1 MDTLDTNLNGL
12 DTTGLPSIVPGTA
25 NELIAVNADESGYI
39 LIPTENVIPEPISAG
54 QILNSTNANVWD
66 WTNDPKAVSLT
77 ANTGAANGF
86 KFDGTTSSLVS
97 ELNTT
102 KIINNGVERVL
113 CTTTGVDLK
122 GGVSVDSLI
131 TCPTGASFGVGIAAS
146 TTRMSFSTPG
156 ILLTVAGTTRVNCT
170 TTGVGITGGLT
181 QTNNIGNTNT
191 TSGTTTHTGKIII
204 DKGTLAHAL
213 EIIQGDILCSS
224 TNTNITSTNGTA
236 SLGIVKANT
245 AGTNALAAVRVVD
258 DNTGL
263 YQSTTGNLDLCA
275 NGTQALNISSTR
287 IQNQI
292 TFLFNRSPAFSHVV
306 YSIAQVNNIL
316 TSTQP
321 LLIAQTPTSGNLDF
335 EFTAATSYF
344 GGQQFQ
350 IITRAVGAGTI
361 RYRAQ
366 STTYHVT
373 GGAAIVT
380 IATNTYHTLVNDRYH
395 MLICNVDSNSF
406 YLIQT

>member
-1 MDTLDTNLNGL
+1 MELNLNGL
-12 DTTGLPSIVPGTA
+12 EPNVLPDILPGTQNDFIKVNDSA
-25 NELIAVNADESGYI
+25 TGYELTTQNSVPD
-39 LIPTENVIPEPISAG
+39 PIG
-54 QILNSTNANVWD
+54 PKQVLNSTDVNVYD
-66 WTNDPKAVSLT
+66 WSYTPKAQ
-77 ANTGAANGF
+77 AYIADTGASSGF
-86 KFDGTTSSLVS
+86 RFDLVDS
-97 ELNTT
+97 AITNTT
-102 KIINNGVERVL
+102 NVTTVRNNGVDRIL

-122 GGVSVDSLI
+122 GAVSVDSLI

-170 TTGVGITGGLT
+170 TTGVGITGGLV

-191 TSGTTTHTGKIII
+191 TSGTTTHTGKLII

-213 EIIQGDILCSS
+213 EIVQGDILCSS

-245 AGTNALAAVRVVD
+245 AGTASLAAVRVVD

-292 TFLFNRSPAFSHVV
+292 TFLFNKSPAFSHTV
-306 YSIAQVNNIL
+306 YSLAQVNNIQ
-316 TSTQP
+316 TGTQP
-321 LLIAQTPTSGNLDF
+321 LIIAQTPTTGGTTIDF
-335 EFTAATSYF
+335 EFSAATNYF
-344 GGQQFQ
+344 GGQEFR

-366 STTYHVT
+366 STTYHIT
-373 GGAAIVT
+373 GGAAAVT
-380 IATNTYHTLVNDRYH
+380 IATNTYHTLVNDRFH
-395 MLICNVDSNSF
+395 ILICNVDSNSF